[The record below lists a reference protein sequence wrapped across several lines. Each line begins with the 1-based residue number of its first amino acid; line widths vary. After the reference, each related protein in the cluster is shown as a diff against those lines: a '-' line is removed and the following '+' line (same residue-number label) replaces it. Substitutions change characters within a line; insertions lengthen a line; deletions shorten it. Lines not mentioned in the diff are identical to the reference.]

1 MFYLKTGDHYRP
13 YRVDLTVCQG
23 FFDRL
28 TGALIDGE
36 IPYREG
42 LLFPNCRSIHTFF
55 MRSSIAVLTFD
66 DSGSILDYR
75 PRVSPFRLA
84 RGSAGVSGLLE
95 LAPDRLDES
104 KPEVLEGSI
113 RFVPD
118 VAERVG
124 YPELAYE
131 Q

>member
-1 MFYLKTGDHYRP
+1 M
-13 YRVDLTVCQG
+13 
-23 FFDRL
+23 

-66 DSGSILDYR
+66 DSGSILDYH
-75 PRVSPFRLA
+75 PRVSPFRFA
-84 RGSAGVSGLLE
+84 RGSTGVSGLLE

-104 KPEVLEGSI
+104 KPELLEGSI

-118 VAERVG
+118 VAERAG